1 MPSLCECVEIAVLSF
16 VGLLNAVVNTQA
28 VARYLAGNVVLSQ
41 PTGRAAGCLDH
52 EERERA

>member
-1 MPSLCECVEIAVLSF
+1 MRPGPTTAGVAGVAVLRF
-16 VGLLNAVVNTQA
+16 VVAATLNAVVNTRA

-52 EERERA
+52 